1 MNRIVAPLFIIGIL
15 AITFFTGFLTRDK
28 LTTPKAPE
36 TKTEIQDK
44 PVLDP
49 AHKPIEKQENKLV
62 DGEYVVDRVLDGD
75 TIDLANG
82 IRIRYEGIDAPE
94 KNESYGL
101 EALEDNQKLVNGK
114 KIRFEVADN
123 RTDGFGRTLA
133 YVWSD
138 NVFVNERLVE
148 DGYAR
153 VHIQF
158 PTRPPKYLKQLQ
170 AAEATA
176 KEDGWG
182 MWVEEKMKRLQPK

>member
-1 MNRIVAPLFIIGIL
+1 MNRIVATLFIVGIL

-28 LTTPKAPE
+28 LTAPKSPE
-36 TKTEIQDK
+36 AKIEVQDK
-44 PVLDP
+44 LVADP
-49 AHKPIEKQENKLV
+49 AQKPIEKQQNKLT

-75 TIDLANG
+75 TIDLTNG
-82 IRIRYEGIDAPE
+82 ARIRYEGINAPE

-101 EALEDNQKLVNGK
+101 EALEDNQKLVNG
-114 KIRFEVADN
+114 RRVRLEVADN
-123 RTDGFGRTLA
+123 WMDGFGRTLA

-153 VHIQF
+153 VYIHF

-170 AAEATA
+170 EAETRARQ
-176 KEDGWG
+176 DGWG
-182 MWVEEKMKRLQPK
+182 MWVEEKVKDL

>member
-1 MNRIVAPLFIIGIL
+1 MNKIAATIFVIGIL
-15 AITFFTGFLTRDK
+15 TVTFFTGFLLRDH
-28 LTTPKAPE
+28 LPQPKTSQKE
-36 TKTEIQDK
+36 TAAQDK
-44 PVLDP
+44 QQGHDLGSKR
-49 AHKPIEKQENKLV
+49 ANELV
-62 DGEYVVDRVLDGD
+62 DGEYTVDNVLDGD

-101 EALEDNQKLVNGK
+101 EALEDNQKLVNGR
-114 KIRFEVADN
+114 KIRVEVADN

-133 YVWSD
+133 YVWVD

-153 VHIQF
+153 VHVQF

-170 AAEATA
+170 AAETTA

-182 MWVEEKMKRLQPK
+182 MWVEEKMKRLQLK